1 MRSDYL
7 NDSSGVSNKDLK
19 LISTPGSDVDV
30 TLTASQ
36 SGSVIVWD
44 ASQGNELT
52 LPSAQ
57 AGLHYQILFKT
68 DSKNDA
74 SAKINAASG
83 DCFFGQILVMST
95 TDDVDAVQNIPH
107 GGTVADS
114 NILTFDSNANTSGG
128 LSGDMIELIAVDDVY
143 WCIASCHLTT
153 EGTNPAS
160 IAVAA

>member
-7 NDSSGVSNKDLK
+7 NDSSGKGNKNLK
-19 LISTPGSDVDV
+19 LVSIGAAA
-30 TLTASQ
+30 TLTEDM
-36 SGSVIVWD
+36 SGSIVVWD
-44 ASQGNELT
+44 AAQGTELT
-52 LPSAQ
+52 LPDAKV
-57 AGLHYQILFKT
+57 GMHFQILFKT

-74 SAKINAASG
+74 TAKINAASG

-95 TDDVDAVQNIPH
+95 TDDQDAVQNVPH

-114 NILTFDSNANTSGG
+114 NILTFDSNSNTSGG
-128 LSGDMIELIAVDDVY
+128 LSGDMLEIIAVDDVY

-153 EGTNPAS
+153 EGSNPAS